1 LHLPDAESKAQE
13 HDLELVS
20 CRFDS
25 APEQLR
31 PPKIVRVGIF
41 QHKLPLPPGVP
52 IKEQRDALYKLAK
65 GAIETAA
72 IGGVNVFC
80 FQEAWSESTLL
91 QNFFVQKTDLQ
102 ICLSRFARGRNYLGA
117 STPSPPIQDPQRP
130 F

>member
-31 PPKIVRVGIF
+31 PPKIVRVGIL

-91 QNFFVQKTDLQ
+91 QNFFV
-102 ICLSRFARGRNYLGA
+102 
-117 STPSPPIQDPQRP
+117 
-130 F
+130 